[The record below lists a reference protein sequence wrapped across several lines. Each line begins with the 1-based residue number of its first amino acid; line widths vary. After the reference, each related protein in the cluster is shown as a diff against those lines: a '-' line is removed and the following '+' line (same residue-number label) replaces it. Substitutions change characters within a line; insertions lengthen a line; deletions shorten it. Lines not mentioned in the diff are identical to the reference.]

1 MAKEPKQTGPRKIK
15 LKDDQIHRLVFET
28 FGLRRYTQDSP
39 IQPDVWTLFLKLAAD
54 RNLENRIAL
63 ILTPKETPSKDGQ
76 PPGSAAQL
84 AEEIREKILTDK
96 GLLPSPEGRGQE
108 RANPDD
114 EAALT
119 LSKKQKEELG
129 KFKIASTARHVVINA
144 NFEEVLRYLLPI
156 TAWWT
161 SLPDRLTDT
170 DKLLKT
176 LAGHSGKPIR
186 EALVAENTEFLRF
199 AALTAITAMIGV
211 HDDTRAITKLISYLA
226 LPRPSDDPDLEP
238 DRPRGSSGTVKDLK
252 ALWEHYLAVAR
263 RTFEKPKVDG
273 QLPAPSSPQTLNAAS
288 IKTETLIWS
297 IQRNRMAQREV
308 AEPLQSAPRVL
319 AGCEAFYSTTRLS
332 RQTVKAD
339 AAIML
344 FSISTK
350 DLTWAV
356 IDTGIDADH
365 DAFKDLAPD
374 SIDPTRTRVVVTL
387 DFTRLRGLLA
397 EDLDVDKL
405 LEIIARAP
413 DMPEELAS
421 RRKSL
426 QSTLNSIRRRNVNG
440 RELDWTLL
448 EPLIR
453 VYRGQ
458 QNWVPT
464 DPHGTHVA
472 GILGGRLPEGVDDDK
487 DPFVGICPE
496 IRFYDLRVFGEDPD
510 GRPTGG
516 DEFTILAAL
525 DYIEWANRDAERPR
539 IHGVNLSLSIR
550 HVVDA
555 HACGRTPVCAACNR
569 LVGSGTVV
577 VAAAGNAGYDE
588 SQRQGDARIGL
599 SRHQHHGPRQCRAGD
614 HRRRNT
620 PHRSPCLWGELFLQP
635 RSDRRRPGKAGP
647 RRAGRKDQVRRS
659 RSHHIDQGRNVDGGA
674 ARVGGLRAAYGAPSG
689 IHRPAEAHQGNPLAT
704 ATDLGRERSFQGA
717 GLVDALR
724 ALQSV

>member
-1 MAKEPKQTGPRKIK
+1 M
-15 LKDDQIHRLVFET
+15 
-28 FGLRRYTQDSP
+28 
-39 IQPDVWTLFLKLAAD
+39 
-54 RNLENRIAL
+54 
-63 ILTPKETPSKDGQ
+63 
-76 PPGSAAQL
+76 
-84 AEEIREKILTDK
+84 
-96 GLLPSPEGRGQE
+96 
-108 RANPDD
+108 
-114 EAALT
+114 
-119 LSKKQKEELG
+119 
-129 KFKIASTARHVVINA
+129 
-144 NFEEVLRYLLPI
+144 
-156 TAWWT
+156 
-161 SLPDRLTDT
+161 
-170 DKLLKT
+170 
-176 LAGHSGKPIR
+176 
-186 EALVAENTEFLRF
+186 AENTEFLRF

-426 QSTLNSIRRRNVNG
+426 QSTLDSIRRRNVNG
-440 RELDWTLL
+440 RELDRTLL

-464 DPHGTHVA
+464 DPQARMSPASSG
-472 GILGGRLPEGVDDDK
+472 
-487 DPFVGICPE
+487 
-496 IRFYDLRVFGEDPD
+496 
-510 GRPTGG
+510 
-516 DEFTILAAL
+516 
-525 DYIEWANRDAERPR
+525 
-539 IHGVNLSLSIR
+539 
-550 HVVDA
+550 
-555 HACGRTPVCAACNR
+555 AACPRASTTTRTR
-569 LVGSGTVV
+569 LWAS
-577 VAAAGNAGYDE
+577 A
-588 SQRQGDARIGL
+588 
-599 SRHQHHGPRQCRAGD
+599 
-614 HRRRNT
+614 
-620 PHRSPCLWGELFLQP
+620 
-635 RSDRRRPGKAGP
+635 
-647 RRAGRKDQVRRS
+647 
-659 RSHHIDQGRNVDGGA
+659 
-674 ARVGGLRAAYGAPSG
+674 
-689 IHRPAEAHQGNPLAT
+689 
-704 ATDLGRERSFQGA
+704 
-717 GLVDALR
+717 
-724 ALQSV
+724 